1 MSRQGIKKKKYVSQV
16 LQKKR
21 GLPPEKKNNAS
32 KKIAEKKEKLDG
44 KQARKSLKRKKN
56 WTESKQEMRKKKGG
70 CAKKN
75 EPFPRVLKIV
85 FSPCFRSDFHILKV
99 GFAPF

>member
-32 KKIAEKKEKLDG
+32 KKIAEKKEKFDG
-44 KQARKSLKRKKN
+44 KQAKNKRKI
-56 WTESKQEMRKKKGG
+56 
-70 CAKKN
+70 
-75 EPFPRVLKIV
+75 PP
-85 FSPCFRSDFHILKV
+85 
-99 GFAPF
+99 